1 MGLLSKLEKENA
13 HIADEMVEHLIL
25 EKIGGLPDHGH
36 AKGIKLKKRIKRT
49 RKNYNFEFYAIS
61 FIAIAV
67 ELWLIGDFLLE
78 KYPSLKNLFTFL
90 Y

>member
-36 AKGIKLKKRIKRT
+36 SKGIKLKKKVKRT
-49 RKNYNFEFYAIS
+49 RKNYNFEFYTLS

-78 KYPSLKNLFTFL
+78 TYPSLKNLFTFL
-90 Y
+90 H